1 MRAIAIVLARSSS
14 KRIKNKNIIDF
25 FNKPML
31 AYPIET
37 ALNSKLFEKV
47 FISSDSMEYVNL
59 AKNYGASFLN
69 LRPKNLANDRATTLE
84 VMAYHMKELE
94 LKDEDIACCLYGA
107 SVFLQ
112 EKHLQNACETLK
124 QNQNT
129 DYVFTCSPFS
139 ASPYRSF
146 SLENG
151 GVQMAFKE
159 HSNTRTQD
167 LKTLYHDAG
176 LLYMGKAQAFR
187 EMRPIFSPNSIAL
200 ELSPLE
206 VQDIDTLEDLEL
218 AKLKYSRLKNACQ

>member
-31 AYPIET
+31 AYPIEA

-69 LRPKNLANDRATTLE
+69 LRPEVLADDRATTLE

-94 LKDEDIACCLYGA
+94 LKDEDIACCLYGTSA
-107 SVFLQ
+107 LLQ
-112 EKHLQNACETLK
+112 EKHLKNAFETLK
-124 QNQNT
+124 ENT
-129 DYVFTCSPFS
+129 DYVFTCAPFS

-146 SLENG
+146 SLEN

-176 LLYMGKAQAFR
+176 LLYMGKAQAFK

>member
-1 MRAIAIVLARSSS
+1 MRAIAVVLARSSS

-31 AYPIET
+31 AYPIE
-37 ALNSKLFEKV
+37 AVLNSKLFEKV

-69 LRPKNLANDRATTLE
+69 LRPEVLADDMATTLE
-84 VMAYHMKELE
+84 VMAYHMKELK
-94 LKDEDIACCLYGA
+94 LKDEDIACCLYGT

-112 EKHLQNACETLK
+112 EKHLKNAFETLK

-139 ASPYRSF
+139 TSPYRSF
-146 SLENG
+146 SLEN

-176 LLYMGKAQAFR
+176 LLYMGKAQAFK

>member
-14 KRIKNKNIIDF
+14 KRIKNKNMIDF

-31 AYPIET
+31 AYPIEA

-69 LRPKNLANDRATTLE
+69 LRPKNLADDRATTLE

-94 LKDEDIACCLYGA
+94 LKDEDIACCLYGT

-112 EKHLQNACETLK
+112 EKHLKNAFETLK
-124 QNQNT
+124 ENT
-129 DYVFTCSPFS
+129 DYVFTCAPFS

-151 GVQMAFKE
+151 VQMAFKE
-159 HSNTRTQD
+159 HLNTRTQD

-176 LLYMGKAQAFR
+176 LLYMGKAQAFK
-187 EMRPIFSPNSIAL
+187 EMWPIFSQNSIAL

>member
-1 MRAIAIVLARSSS
+1 MRAIAVVLARSSS

-31 AYPIET
+31 AYPIEA

-69 LRPKNLANDRATTLE
+69 LRPKNLADDRTTTLE
-84 VMAYHMKELE
+84 VMAYHMEELE
-94 LKDEDIACCLYGA
+94 LKDEYIACCLYGT

-112 EKHLQNACETLK
+112 EKHLRNAFETLK

-129 DYVFTCSPFS
+129 DYVFTCAPFS

-146 SLENG
+146 SLEN

>member
-14 KRIKNKNIIDF
+14 KRIKNKNMIDF

-31 AYPIET
+31 AYPIEV

-69 LRPKNLANDRATTLE
+69 LRPKNLADDRATTLE

-218 AKLKYSRLKNACQ
+218 AKIKYSRLKNACQ

>member
-31 AYPIET
+31 VYPIEV

-69 LRPKNLANDRATTLE
+69 LRPKNLADDRATTLE

-94 LKDEDIACCLYGA
+94 LKDEDVACCLYGT

-112 EKHLQNACETLK
+112 EKHLKNAFETLK
-124 QNQNT
+124 ENT
-129 DYVFTCSPFS
+129 DYVFTCAPFS

-151 GVQMAFKE
+151 VQMAFKE
-159 HSNTRTQD
+159 HSNTCTQD

-176 LLYMGKAQAFR
+176 LLYMGKAQAFK
-187 EMRPIFSPNSIAL
+187 EMRPIFSQNSIAL

>member
-1 MRAIAIVLARSSS
+1 MRAIAVVLARSSS

-31 AYPIET
+31 AYPIE
-37 ALNSKLFEKV
+37 AVLNSKLFEKV

-69 LRPKNLANDRATTLE
+69 LRPKNLADDRATTLE

-94 LKDEDIACCLYGA
+94 LKDEDVACCLYGT

-112 EKHLQNACETLK
+112 EKHLKNAFETLK
-124 QNQNT
+124 ENT
-129 DYVFTCSPFS
+129 DYVFTCAPFS

-146 SLENG
+146 SLEN

-176 LLYMGKAQAFR
+176 LLYMGKAQAFK
-187 EMRPIFSPNSIAL
+187 EMRPIFSQNSIAL

>member
-31 AYPIET
+31 AYPIEA

-47 FISSDSMEYVNL
+47 FISSDSMEYVYI

-69 LRPKNLANDRATTLE
+69 LRPKALADDRATTLE

-94 LKDEDIACCLYGA
+94 LKDEDIACCLYGT

-112 EKHLQNACETLK
+112 EKHLKNAFETLK
-124 QNQNT
+124 ENT
-129 DYVFTCSPFS
+129 DYVFTCAPFS

-146 SLENG
+146 SLEN

-176 LLYMGKAQAFR
+176 LLYMGKAQAFK

-218 AKLKYSRLKNACQ
+218 AKLKYSHLKNACQ

>member
-31 AYPIET
+31 AYPIE
-37 ALNSKLFEKV
+37 AVLNSKLFEKV

-69 LRPKNLANDRATTLE
+69 LRPEVLADDMATTLE
-84 VMAYHMKELE
+84 VMAYHMKELK
-94 LKDEDIACCLYGA
+94 LKDEDIACCLYGT

-112 EKHLQNACETLK
+112 EKHLKNAFETLK

-139 ASPYRSF
+139 TSPYRSF
-146 SLENG
+146 SLEN

-176 LLYMGKAQAFR
+176 LLYMGKAQAFK

>member
-31 AYPIET
+31 VYPIEV

-69 LRPKNLANDRATTLE
+69 LRPKNLADDRATTLE

-94 LKDEDIACCLYGA
+94 LKDEDVACCLYGT

-112 EKHLQNACETLK
+112 EKHLKNAFETLK
-124 QNQNT
+124 ENT
-129 DYVFTCSPFS
+129 DYVFTCAPFS

-151 GVQMAFKE
+151 VQMAFKE
-159 HSNTRTQD
+159 HSNTCTQD

-176 LLYMGKAQAFR
+176 LLYMGKAQAFK

-218 AKLKYSRLKNACQ
+218 AKLKYSCLKNACQ

>member
-69 LRPKNLANDRATTLE
+69 LRPKVLADDRTTTLE

-94 LKDEDIACCLYGA
+94 LKDEDIACCLYGV

-112 EKHLQNACETLK
+112 EKHLKNACETLK

-146 SLENG
+146 SLEN

-176 LLYMGKAQAFR
+176 LLYMGKAQAFK

>member
-31 AYPIET
+31 AYPIEA

-47 FISSDSMEYVNL
+47 FISSDSMEYVNI

-69 LRPKNLANDRATTLE
+69 LRPKNLADDRTTTLE
-84 VMAYHMKELE
+84 VMAYHMKELK

-107 SVFLQ
+107 SALLQ
-112 EKHLQNACETLK
+112 EKHLKNAFETLK

-146 SLENG
+146 SLEN

-176 LLYMGKAQAFR
+176 LLYMGKAQAFK

>member
-14 KRIKNKNIIDF
+14 KRIKNKNMIDF

-69 LRPKNLANDRATTLE
+69 LRPKNLADDRATTLE

-139 ASPYRSF
+139 A
-146 SLENG
+146 
-151 GVQMAFKE
+151 
-159 HSNTRTQD
+159 
-167 LKTLYHDAG
+167 
-176 LLYMGKAQAFR
+176 
-187 EMRPIFSPNSIAL
+187 
-200 ELSPLE
+200 
-206 VQDIDTLEDLEL
+206 
-218 AKLKYSRLKNACQ
+218 

>member
-1 MRAIAIVLARSSS
+1 
-14 KRIKNKNIIDF
+14 
-25 FNKPML
+25 ML
-31 AYPIET
+31 AYPIEA
-37 ALNSKLFEKV
+37 ALNSRIFEKV

-59 AKNYGASFLN
+59 AKNYGASFVN
-69 LRPKNLANDRATTLE
+69 LRPKILANDRATTLE
-84 VMAYHMKELE
+84 VMAYHMEE
-94 LKDEDIACCLYGA
+94 LKLKDDDIACCLYGA

-112 EKHLQNACETLK
+112 EKHLQRAFEALK
-124 QNQNT
+124 ENQNA

-151 GVQMAFKE
+151 VQMAFKE
-159 HSNTRTQD
+159 HLNARTQD

-176 LLYMGKAQAFR
+176 LLYMGKAQAFK
-187 EMRPIFSPNSIAL
+187 EMRSIFSSNSIAL

-218 AKLKYSRLKNACQ
+218 AKLKYSRLKNSCQ

>member
-69 LRPKNLANDRATTLE
+69 LRPKNLADDRATTLE

-94 LKDEDIACCLYGA
+94 LKDEDIACCLYGT

-112 EKHLQNACETLK
+112 EKHLKNAFETLK
-124 QNQNT
+124 ENT
-129 DYVFTCSPFS
+129 DYVFTCAPFS

-146 SLENG
+146 SLEN

>member
-69 LRPKNLANDRATTLE
+69 LRPKNLADDRATTLE
-84 VMAYHMKELE
+84 VMAYHMEELE
-94 LKDEDIACCLYGA
+94 LKDEDIACCLYGV

-112 EKHLQNACETLK
+112 EKHLKNAFEMLK
-124 QNQNT
+124 GNT
-129 DYVFTCSPFS
+129 DYVFTCAPFS

-146 SLENG
+146 SLEN

-176 LLYMGKAQAFR
+176 LLYMGKAQAFK

>member
-1 MRAIAIVLARSSS
+1 MRAIAVVLARSSS

-31 AYPIET
+31 AYPIEA

-69 LRPKNLANDRATTLE
+69 LRPKNLADDRAMTLE

-94 LKDEDIACCLYGA
+94 LKDEDIACCLYGTSA
-107 SVFLQ
+107 LLQ
-112 EKHLQNACETLK
+112 EKHLKNAFETLK

-129 DYVFTCSPFS
+129 DYVFTCAPFS

-146 SLENG
+146 SLEN

-176 LLYMGKAQAFR
+176 LLYMGKAQAFK

>member
-1 MRAIAIVLARSSS
+1 MRAIAVVLARSSS

-31 AYPIET
+31 AYPIEA

-47 FISSDSMEYVNL
+47 FISSDSMEYVYI

-69 LRPKNLANDRATTLE
+69 LRPKALADDRATTLE
-84 VMAYHMKELE
+84 VMAYHMEELE
-94 LKDEDIACCLYGA
+94 LKDEDIACCLYGTSA
-107 SVFLQ
+107 LLQ
-112 EKHLQNACETLK
+112 EKHLKNAFETLK
-124 QNQNT
+124 ENT
-129 DYVFTCSPFS
+129 DYVFTCAPFS

-146 SLENG
+146 SLEN

>member
-1 MRAIAIVLARSSS
+1 MRAIAIVLARSSN

-31 AYPIET
+31 AYPIEA

-69 LRPKNLANDRATTLE
+69 LRPKVLADDRTTTLE

-94 LKDEDIACCLYGA
+94 LKDEDIACCLYGT

-112 EKHLQNACETLK
+112 EKHLKNAFETLK
-124 QNQNT
+124 QNQNA

-151 GVQMAFKE
+151 VQMAFKE
-159 HSNTRTQD
+159 NSNTRTQD

-176 LLYMGKAQAFR
+176 LLYMGKAQAFK

>member
-69 LRPKNLANDRATTLE
+69 LRPKNLADDRATTLE
-84 VMAYHMKELE
+84 VMAYHMKELK
-94 LKDEDIACCLYGA
+94 LKDEDVACCLYGTSA
-107 SVFLQ
+107 LLQ
-112 EKHLQNACETLK
+112 EKHLQNAFETLK
-124 QNQNT
+124 ENT
-129 DYVFTCSPFS
+129 DYVFTCAPFS

-146 SLENG
+146 SLEN

-176 LLYMGKAQAFR
+176 LLYMGKAQAFK

>member
-31 AYPIET
+31 AYPIEV

-47 FISSDSMEYVNL
+47 FISSDSMEYVNI

-69 LRPKNLANDRATTLE
+69 LRPKNLADDRATTLE
-84 VMAYHMKELE
+84 VMAYHMRELE
-94 LKDEDIACCLYGA
+94 LKDEYIVCCLYGTSA
-107 SVFLQ
+107 LLQ
-112 EKHLQNACETLK
+112 EKHLKNAFETLK
-124 QNQNT
+124 ENT
-129 DYVFTCSPFS
+129 DYVFTCAPFS

-146 SLENG
+146 SLEN

-176 LLYMGKAQAFR
+176 LFYMGKAQAFK
-187 EMRPIFSPNSIAL
+187 EMRPIFSQNSIAL

>member
-31 AYPIET
+31 AYPIEA

-47 FISSDSMEYVNL
+47 FISSDSMEYVNI

-69 LRPKNLANDRATTLE
+69 LRPEVLANDRATTLE

-107 SVFLQ
+107 SALLQ
-112 EKHLQNACETLK
+112 EKHLKNAFETLK

-129 DYVFTCSPFS
+129 DYVFTCAPFS

-151 GVQMAFKE
+151 VQMAFKE
-159 HSNTRTQD
+159 HLNTRTQD

-176 LLYMGKAQAFR
+176 LLYMGKAQAFK
-187 EMRPIFSPNSIAL
+187 EMRPIFSQNSIAL

>member
-1 MRAIAIVLARSSS
+1 MRVIAIILARSSS
-14 KRIKNKNIIDF
+14 KRIKNKNVIDF

-31 AYPIET
+31 AYPIEA
-37 ALNSKLFEKV
+37 ALNSRIFERV

-69 LRPKNLANDRATTLE
+69 LRPKILANDRATTLE
-84 VMAYHMKELE
+84 VMAYHMEELE
-94 LKDEDIACCLYGA
+94 LKDDDIACCLYGT

-112 EKHLQNACETLK
+112 EKHLQCAFEVLK
-124 QNQNT
+124 ENQNA

-151 GVQMAFKE
+151 VQMTFKE
-159 HSNTRTQD
+159 HLNARTQD

-176 LLYMGKAQAFR
+176 LLYMGKAQAFK

-218 AKLKYSRLKNACQ
+218 AKLKYSRLKNSCQ

>member
-31 AYPIET
+31 AYPIEV

-47 FISSDSMEYVNL
+47 FISSDSMEYVHL

-69 LRPKNLANDRATTLE
+69 LRPKVLADDRATTLE

-94 LKDEDIACCLYGA
+94 LKDEDVACCLYGTSA
-107 SVFLQ
+107 LLQ
-112 EKHLQNACETLK
+112 EKHLKNAFEILK
-124 QNQNT
+124 GNT

-139 ASPYRSF
+139 TSPYRSF

-151 GVQMAFKE
+151 VQMAFKE
-159 HSNTRTQD
+159 HLNTRTQD

-176 LLYMGKAQAFR
+176 LLYMGKAQAFK
-187 EMRPIFSPNSIAL
+187 EMRPIFSQNSIAL

>member
-1 MRAIAIVLARSSS
+1 MRAIAVVLARSSS

-31 AYPIET
+31 AYPIEA

-69 LRPKNLANDRATTLE
+69 LRPKNLADDRTTTLE
-84 VMAYHMKELE
+84 VMAYHMEELE
-94 LKDEDIACCLYGA
+94 LKDEYIACCLYGT

-112 EKHLQNACETLK
+112 EKHLRNAFETLK

-129 DYVFTCSPFS
+129 DYVFTCAPFS

-146 SLENG
+146 SLEN

-176 LLYMGKAQAFR
+176 LLYMGKAQAFK

>member
-14 KRIKNKNIIDF
+14 KRIKNKNMIDF

-31 AYPIET
+31 AYPIEA

-69 LRPKNLANDRATTLE
+69 LRPKNLADDRATTLE

-94 LKDEDIACCLYGA
+94 LKDEDIACCLYGT

-112 EKHLQNACETLK
+112 EKHLKNAFEMLK
-124 QNQNT
+124 ENT
-129 DYVFTCSPFS
+129 DYVFTCAPFS

-146 SLENG
+146 SLEN

-176 LLYMGKAQAFR
+176 LLYMGKAQAFK
-187 EMRPIFSPNSIAL
+187 EMRPIFSQNSIAL

>member
-31 AYPIET
+31 AYPIEA

-69 LRPKNLANDRATTLE
+69 LRPEVLADDRATTLE

-94 LKDEDIACCLYGA
+94 LKDGDIACCLYGA
-107 SVFLQ
+107 SALLQ
-112 EKHLQNACETLK
+112 EKHLKNAFETLK

-129 DYVFTCSPFS
+129 DYVFTCAPFS

-146 SLENG
+146 SLEN

-176 LLYMGKAQAFR
+176 LFYMGKAQAFK

>member
-69 LRPKNLANDRATTLE
+69 LRPEVLADDKATTLE

-112 EKHLQNACETLK
+112 EKHLKNACETLK

-146 SLENG
+146 SLEN

-176 LLYMGKAQAFR
+176 LLYMGKAQAFK

>member
-31 AYPIET
+31 AYPIEA
-37 ALNSKLFEKV
+37 ALNSKLFDKV

-69 LRPKNLANDRATTLE
+69 LRPKNLADDRATTLE

-94 LKDEDIACCLYGA
+94 LKDEDIACCLYGT

-112 EKHLQNACETLK
+112 EKHLKNAFETLK
-124 QNQNT
+124 ENT
-129 DYVFTCSPFS
+129 DYVFTCAPFS

-146 SLENG
+146 SLEN

-176 LLYMGKAQAFR
+176 LLYMGKAQAFK

>member
-31 AYPIET
+31 AYPIEA

-69 LRPKNLANDRATTLE
+69 LRPKVLADDRTTTLE

-107 SVFLQ
+107 SVLLQ
-112 EKHLQNACETLK
+112 EKHLRNAFETLK

-129 DYVFTCSPFS
+129 DYVFTCAPFS

-146 SLENG
+146 SLEN

-176 LLYMGKAQAFR
+176 LFYMGKAQAFK
-187 EMRPIFSPNSIAL
+187 EMRPIFSQNSIAL

>member
-14 KRIKNKNIIDF
+14 KRIKNKNMIDF

-31 AYPIET
+31 AYPIEA

-69 LRPKNLANDRATTLE
+69 LRPKNLADDRATTLE

-94 LKDEDIACCLYGA
+94 LKDEDVACCLYGT

-112 EKHLQNACETLK
+112 EKHLKNAFETLK
-124 QNQNT
+124 ENT
-129 DYVFTCSPFS
+129 DYVFTCAPFS

-151 GVQMAFKE
+151 VQMAFKE
-159 HSNTRTQD
+159 HSNARTQD

-176 LLYMGKAQAFR
+176 LFYMGKAQAFK

-200 ELSPLE
+200 ELSLLE

>member
-1 MRAIAIVLARSSS
+1 MRAIAVVLARSSS

-31 AYPIET
+31 AYPIEA
-37 ALNSKLFEKV
+37 ALNSKLFDKV

-69 LRPKNLANDRATTLE
+69 LRPKNLADDRATTLE
-84 VMAYHMKELE
+84 VMAYHMKELK
-94 LKDEDIACCLYGA
+94 LKDEDIACCLYGT

-112 EKHLQNACETLK
+112 EKHLKNAFETLK
-124 QNQNT
+124 ENT
-129 DYVFTCSPFS
+129 DYVFTCAPFS

-146 SLENG
+146 SLEN

-176 LLYMGKAQAFR
+176 LLYMGKAQAFK
-187 EMRPIFSPNSIAL
+187 EMRPIFSQNSIAL

-218 AKLKYSRLKNACQ
+218 AKIKYSRLKNACQ

>member
-1 MRAIAIVLARSSS
+1 MRAIAVVLARSSS

-31 AYPIET
+31 AYPIEA

-69 LRPKNLANDRATTLE
+69 LRPEVLADDRATTLE

-94 LKDEDIACCLYGA
+94 LKDEDIACCLYGT

-112 EKHLQNACETLK
+112 EKHLKNAFETLK
-124 QNQNT
+124 ENT

-146 SLENG
+146 SLEN

-176 LLYMGKAQAFR
+176 LLYMGKAQAFK
-187 EMRPIFSPNSIAL
+187 EMRPIFSQKSIAL

>member
-69 LRPKNLANDRATTLE
+69 LRPEVLADDRATTLE
-84 VMAYHMKELE
+84 VMAYHMEELE
-94 LKDEDIACCLYGA
+94 LKDEDIACCLYGT

-112 EKHLQNACETLK
+112 EKHLKNAFETLK
-124 QNQNT
+124 ENT
-129 DYVFTCSPFS
+129 DYVFTCAPFS

-151 GVQMAFKE
+151 VQMAFKE
-159 HSNTRTQD
+159 HLNTRTQD

>member
-69 LRPKNLANDRATTLE
+69 LRPKVLANDWATTLE

-94 LKDEDIACCLYGA
+94 LKDEDVVCCLYGA

-112 EKHLQNACETLK
+112 EKHLKNAFETLNK
-124 QNQNT
+124 NQNT
-129 DYVFTCSPFS
+129 DYVFTCAPFS

-151 GVQMAFKE
+151 VQMAFKE
-159 HSNTRTQD
+159 HSNARTQD

-176 LLYMGKAQAFR
+176 LLYMGKAQAFK

>member
-31 AYPIET
+31 AYPIEA

-47 FISSDSMEYVNL
+47 FISSDSMEYVHI

-69 LRPKNLANDRATTLE
+69 LRPKVLADDRATTLE

-94 LKDEDIACCLYGA
+94 LKDEDIACCLYGT

-112 EKHLQNACETLK
+112 EKHLKNAFETLK
-124 QNQNT
+124 ENT
-129 DYVFTCSPFS
+129 DYVFTCAPFS

-151 GVQMAFKE
+151 VQMAFKE
-159 HSNTRTQD
+159 HSNTHTQD

-176 LLYMGKAQAFR
+176 LFYMGKAQAFK

-218 AKLKYSRLKNACQ
+218 AKIKYSRLKNACQ

>member
-14 KRIKNKNIIDF
+14 KRIKDKNIIDF

-31 AYPIET
+31 AYPIEA

-47 FISSDSMEYVNL
+47 FISSDSMEYACL

-69 LRPKNLANDRATTLE
+69 LRPKVLADDKATTLE
-84 VMAYHMKELE
+84 VMAYHMEELE
-94 LKDEDIACCLYGA
+94 LKDGDIACCLYGTSA
-107 SVFLQ
+107 LLQ
-112 EKHLQNACETLK
+112 EKHLKNAFEILK
-124 QNQNT
+124 ENT

-151 GVQMAFKE
+151 VQMAFKE
-159 HSNTRTQD
+159 HLNTRTQD

-176 LLYMGKAQAFR
+176 LFYMGKAQAFK
-187 EMRPIFSPNSIAL
+187 EMRPIFSQNSIAL

>member
-1 MRAIAIVLARSSS
+1 MRAIAVVLARSSS

-31 AYPIET
+31 AYPIEA

-69 LRPKNLANDRATTLE
+69 LRPEVLADDKATTLE
-84 VMAYHMKELE
+84 VMAYHMEELE
-94 LKDEDIACCLYGA
+94 LKDEDVACCLYGA
-107 SVFLQ
+107 SVLLQ
-112 EKHLQNACETLK
+112 EKHLKNAFETLK

-139 ASPYRSF
+139 TSPYRSF
-146 SLENG
+146 SLEN

-176 LLYMGKAQAFR
+176 LFYMGKAQAFK